1 MEWTNDLMLSFISEY
16 GKYPLLWDNTHPFY
30 KSVPKKNEAWDAISE
45 ELGIEVPDLKR
56 KMTSLLATYR
66 KLRHKLAM
74 TKSGSGADVDT
85 APVWFAYKAFAF
97 LHNKYHPKTKVN
109 IEGGLGISIDE
120 RNDIDEYS
128 DEADSLLAGSQ
139 EAIDG
144 ADAEDNVIMTHPL
157 MKRKREVISVK
168 ESPYNKCTKN
178 EHCSMEERYTVLRTG
193 VQKNRDDL
201 ESYGEYIVNTLRS
214 MDKITRAYVKKEI
227 AEIIFKA
234 ETGSYGSHLLMPL
247 SLDYSRPNS
256 RNSVSSA
263 VAPMPY
269 VQSSSSTQSS
279 AIRKD
284 IVDGGHKSQFGT
296 KGAHSFDVL
305 KDEKDNDSCSYM

>member
-109 IEGGLGISIDE
+109 IE
-120 RNDIDEYS
+120 
-128 DEADSLLAGSQ
+128 A
-139 EAIDG
+139 
-144 ADAEDNVIMTHPL
+144 
-157 MKRKREVISVK
+157 
-168 ESPYNKCTKN
+168 
-178 EHCSMEERYTVLRTG
+178 
-193 VQKNRDDL
+193 
-201 ESYGEYIVNTLRS
+201 
-214 MDKITRAYVKKEI
+214 
-227 AEIIFKA
+227 
-234 ETGSYGSHLLMPL
+234 
-247 SLDYSRPNS
+247 
-256 RNSVSSA
+256 
-263 VAPMPY
+263 
-269 VQSSSSTQSS
+269 
-279 AIRKD
+279 
-284 IVDGGHKSQFGT
+284 
-296 KGAHSFDVL
+296 
-305 KDEKDNDSCSYM
+305 